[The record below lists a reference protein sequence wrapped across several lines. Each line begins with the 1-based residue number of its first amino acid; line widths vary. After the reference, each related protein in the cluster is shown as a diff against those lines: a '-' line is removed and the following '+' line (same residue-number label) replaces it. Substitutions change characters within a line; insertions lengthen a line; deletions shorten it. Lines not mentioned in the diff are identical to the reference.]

1 MANGDAY
8 STDLDKVLYVLSYMS
23 NGDANSWKEEFFDS
37 AEQKAAQKSS
47 PLSLGTYQE
56 LIDLI
61 VKDFSPYNA
70 LKDVIYE
77 MKELKMGNTTIKEH
91 VAKFKMLVTK
101 LKLTK
106 NDAVVEYFMETI
118 PIPLQQNIMSL
129 LTPPTDLDG
138 WYKWAIKFLN
148 NFLHMKSAISK
159 TQNRG
164 GNTTSNT
171 NKKTN
176 EKGPRRF
183 YFDLSQKDLN
193 AMDVYSISTEE
204 RTALMKKEHALI
216 ARWLD
221 TCLEIVQTRRH
232 QTFLERWRGRNYIHM
247 SEPCWLKWKKT

>member
-1 MANGDAY
+1 MDMAVLNAQQKRWTGFLTDGLHSAILPLSSELHWAQWTNMSSANQTTASAQISSFSSSISSASLTTPTTSTHIKKKLKTPPPFYGKREDLRKFLQEIKIYLLANGDAY

-129 LTPPTDLDG
+129 LTREYHG
-138 WYKWAIKFLN
+138 
-148 NFLHMKSAISK
+148 
-159 TQNRG
+159 
-164 GNTTSNT
+164 
-171 NKKTN
+171 
-176 EKGPRRF
+176 
-183 YFDLSQKDLN
+183 
-193 AMDVYSISTEE
+193 
-204 RTALMKKEHALI
+204 
-216 ARWLD
+216 
-221 TCLEIVQTRRH
+221 
-232 QTFLERWRGRNYIHM
+232 
-247 SEPCWLKWKKT
+247 